1 MVVINGRSQRFADQE
16 NTRRRSAIS
25 QFPCSGRNLPANSRP
40 YVYGIGKSPRHRG
53 NGVSRHPGN
62 IFQRGCHHQFP
73 QLSINPDL
81 PVQYTVLPLLQYPAA
96 DRWENFLQKFS
107 FFAFYRKTFSR
118 FSLFPQGKYGI
129 IKKRKERQGNEIQP
143 GQAKPDFRKT
153 ASGRR
158 RNHEVKHP
166 VYQSN

>member
-1 MVVINGRSQRFADQE
+1 MRDEEVRYPSSRAAAAIF
-16 NTRRRSAIS
+16 RRTA
-25 QFPCSGRNLPANSRP
+25 GP

-158 RNHEVKHP
+158 RNHEIKHP